1 MVICQQLQ
9 AKGLNPSVAL
19 LRARSTLSLSI
30 PQAVKA
36 VQEWN
41 QLRKTMDNQALSLL
55 IKEQH
60 TEAQASEGAPD
71 IIADMERRLIG
82 LEKEIASIRS
92 TLAQLK

>member
-55 IKEQH
+55 IKKQH
-60 TEAQASEGAPD
+60 TEAQASDGAPD

>member
-55 IKEQH
+55 VEKQH
-60 TEAQASEGAPD
+60 AETQTPEGAPD
-71 IIADMERRLIG
+71 VIADMERRLIG

-92 TLAQLK
+92 ALAKLK